1 MARTVPSGP
10 ARPYDCRVRARALP
24 PGSGPE
30 AGADGPG
37 PDPGA
42 RRRRLARTRDLAGRA
57 FPELRPPLTP
67 FGRLAVTHLLMVTGD
82 AFMTVAL
89 AGSLFFSISP
99 SAARSKVALYL
110 LLTMAPFAVVA
121 PALGPLL
128 DRSREARRVMVMSAG
143 GARVV
148 LCFFMARDLHSL
160 LFFPEAFLVLVAS
173 KLYLVG
179 KAALV
184 PAVADTG
191 PGLLRANSRLALIS
205 GLAGLAGGA
214 PAAAIL
220 KIPHLGAPWVLRVD
234 AVVFVFAALS
244 AARLP
249 RASSRSDRET
259 PGGAGSEAE
268 LDTDQIPALGPG
280 AVGVDPGPRNGTAA
294 RSRWRPGPSHS
305 PASVLVASTAMA
317 VMRGTVGLVTF
328 LLAFELR
335 RQHAATWWFG
345 LMLVASVGGSLVA
358 TLVTPLLRR
367 VLNEERILIVAMVL
381 VIVASAGA
389 FALDRRLG
397 DCVLS
402 AGVGLGAAAAKLAFD
417 SLVQRD
423 VDEAGRGRAFAR
435 FETRFQV
442 AWVLG
447 SLVPVAVTIS
457 DHVGELVVAVLVTA
471 AAFLYLTGRH
481 TLVPV
486 GRR

>member
-1 MARTVPSGP
+1 
-10 ARPYDCRVRARALP
+10 VR
-24 PGSGPE
+24 GV
-30 AGADGPG
+30 
-37 PDPGA
+37 
-42 RRRRLARTRDLAGRA
+42 RDLAGRA
-57 FPELRPPLTP
+57 FPELKPPLTP

-143 GARVV
+143 AVRVV

-184 PAVADTG
+184 PAVADSG
-191 PGLLRANSRLALIS
+191 PGLVRANSRLALIS
-205 GLAGLAGGA
+205 ALAGLVGGA

-249 RASSRSDRET
+249 RTARSS
-259 PGGAGSEAE
+259 GADAVGSGATGARSEAE
-268 LDTDQIPALGPG
+268 LDTDQIPAIGPG
-280 AVGVDPGPRNGTAA
+280 GPPSA
-294 RSRWRPGPSHS
+294 RSGRRRRHRPAHS
-305 PASVLVASTAMA
+305 PASVVVASTAMA
-317 VMRGTVGLVTF
+317 VMRGTVGLITF

-335 RQHAATWWFG
+335 RQHAATWWYG
-345 LMLVASVGGSLVA
+345 VVLVASVGGSLVA
-358 TLVTPLLRR
+358 TLLTPVLRR
-367 VLNEERILIVAMVL
+367 VLSEERILVL
-381 VIVASAGA
+381 GMAVVMVASGGA

-397 DCVLS
+397 DCVLT
-402 AGVGLGAAAAKLAFD
+402 AGVGLGAASAKLAFD

-423 VDEAGRGRAFAR
+423 VAEAARGRAFAA
-435 FETRFQV
+435 FETRFQL
-442 AWVLG
+442 AWVIG
-447 SLVPVAVTIS
+447 SLVPVAITIS
-457 DHVGELVVAVLVTA
+457 DHAGELLVLVLVTA

-481 TLVPV
+481 TFVPSV
-486 GRR
+486 RR

>member
-1 MARTVPSGP
+1 MR
-10 ARPYDCRVRARALP
+10 
-24 PGSGPE
+24 
-30 AGADGPG
+30 GA
-37 PDPGA
+37 
-42 RRRRLARTRDLAGRA
+42 RDLAGRA
-57 FPELRPPLTP
+57 FPELKPPLTP

-143 GARVV
+143 AVRVV

-184 PAVADTG
+184 PAVADSG
-191 PGLLRANSRLALIS
+191 PGLVRANSRLALIS
-205 GLAGLAGGA
+205 ALAGLVGGA

-249 RASSRSDRET
+249 RTARPSGADAV
-259 PGGAGSEAE
+259 GAGAAGARSEAE
-268 LDTDQIPALGPG
+268 LDTDEIPAIGPG
-280 AVGVDPGPRNGTAA
+280 EPVPV
-294 RSRWRPGPSHS
+294 RPKLRRHRPAHS
-305 PASVLVASTAMA
+305 PASVVVASTAMA
-317 VMRGTVGLVTF
+317 VMRGTVGLITF
-328 LLAFELR
+328 LLVFELR
-335 RQHAATWWFG
+335 RQHAATWWYG
-345 LMLVASVGGSLVA
+345 VVLVASVGGSLVA
-358 TLVTPLLRR
+358 TLLTPVLRR
-367 VLNEERILIVAMVL
+367 VLSEERILVL
-381 VIVASAGA
+381 GMAVVMVASGAA

-397 DCVLS
+397 DCVLT
-402 AGVGLGAAAAKLAFD
+402 AGVGLGAASARLAFD

-423 VDEAGRGRAFAR
+423 VAEAARGRAFAA
-435 FETRFQV
+435 FETRFQL
-442 AWVLG
+442 AWVIG
-447 SLVPVAVTIS
+447 SLVPVAITIS
-457 DHVGELVVAVLVTA
+457 VRAGELVVLVLVTA
-471 AAFLYLTGRH
+471 AAFVYLTGRH
-481 TLVPV
+481 TFVPAV
-486 GRR
+486 RR

>member
-1 MARTVPSGP
+1 
-10 ARPYDCRVRARALP
+10 VRA
-24 PGSGPE
+24 
-30 AGADGPG
+30 
-37 PDPGA
+37 
-42 RRRRLARTRDLAGRA
+42 RDLAGRA

-128 DRSREARRVMVMSAG
+128 DRSREARRLMVMSAG
-143 GARVV
+143 AARVV

-184 PAVADTG
+184 PAVADSG
-191 PGLLRANSRLALIS
+191 PGLVRANSRLALIS
-205 GLAGLAGGA
+205 ALASLVGGA
-214 PAAAIL
+214 PAVAIL

-249 RASSRSDRET
+249 RTAARS
-259 PGGAGSEAE
+259 AAE
-268 LDTDQIPALGPG
+268 LDTDQIPAVGPG
-280 AVGVDPGPRNGTAA
+280 GPVARVRLPRRRAA
-294 RSRWRPGPSHS
+294 HS
-305 PASVLVASTAMA
+305 PASVVVASTAMA
-317 VMRGTVGLVTF
+317 VLRGTVGLVTF

-335 RQHAATWWFG
+335 RQHAATWWYG
-345 LMLVASVGGSLVA
+345 VVLVASVGGSLVA
-358 TLVTPLLRR
+358 TLLTPVLRR
-367 VLNEERILIVAMVL
+367 VLIEERILVLAMG
-381 VIVASAGA
+381 VIMVASGGA

-397 DCVLS
+397 DCVLT
-402 AGVGLGAAAAKLAFD
+402 AGVGLGAASAKLAFD

-423 VDEAGRGRAFAR
+423 VAESARGRAFAA

-442 AWVLG
+442 AWVIG
-447 SLVPVAVTIS
+447 SLVPVAITIS
-457 DHVGELVVAVLVTA
+457 DHAGELVVLVLATA
-471 AAFLYLTGRH
+471 AAFLYLTGRR
-481 TLVPV
+481 TFVPAL
-486 GRR
+486 RR

>member
-1 MARTVPSGP
+1 VRPS
-10 ARPYDCRVRARALP
+10 ALP
-24 PGSGPE
+24 PGSGPQ
-30 AGADGPG
+30 AGAAGPVPAG
-37 PDPGA
+37 AAPPA
-42 RRRRLARTRDLAGRA
+42 RRRLDRTRALAGRA
-57 FPELRPPLTP
+57 FPELKPPLTP

-143 GARVV
+143 AARVV

-184 PAVADTG
+184 PAVADSG
-191 PGLLRANSRLALIS
+191 PGLVRANSRLALIS
-205 GLAGLAGGA
+205 ALAGLAGGA

-249 RASSRSDRET
+249 RTARRSADADRS
-259 PGGAGSEAE
+259 GAARSEAE
-268 LDTDQIPALGPG
+268 LDTDQIPAVVPG
-280 AVGVDPGPRNGTAA
+280 DPDPGSPHQVGPAVR
-294 RSRWRPGPSHS
+294 RHRRRPAHS
-305 PASVLVASTAMA
+305 PASVVVASTAMA
-317 VMRGTVGLVTF
+317 VLRGTVGLVTF

-335 RQHAATWWFG
+335 RQHAATWWYG
-345 LMLVASVGGSLVA
+345 VVLVASVAGSLVA
-358 TLVTPLLRR
+358 TLLTPVLRR
-367 VLNEERILIVAMVL
+367 VLSEERILVLGMAMVM
-381 VIVASAGA
+381 VASGGA

-397 DCVLS
+397 DCVLT
-402 AGVGLGAAAAKLAFD
+402 AGVGLGAASAKLAFD

-423 VDEAGRGRAFAR
+423 VAEADRGRAFAA

-442 AWVLG
+442 AWVVG
-447 SLVPVAVTIS
+447 SLVPVAITIS
-457 DHVGELVVAVLVTA
+457 DHAGELVVLVLVTA
-471 AAFLYLTGRH
+471 AAFLYLTGRR
-481 TLVPV
+481 TFVPAL
-486 GRR
+486 RR

>member
-1 MARTVPSGP
+1 
-10 ARPYDCRVRARALP
+10 VR
-24 PGSGPE
+24 
-30 AGADGPG
+30 GA
-37 PDPGA
+37 
-42 RRRRLARTRDLAGRA
+42 RDLAGRA
-57 FPELRPPLTP
+57 FPELKPPLTP

-143 GARVV
+143 AVRVV

-184 PAVADTG
+184 PAVADSG
-191 PGLLRANSRLALIS
+191 PGLVRANSRLALIS
-205 GLAGLAGGA
+205 ALAGLVGGA

-249 RASSRSDRET
+249 RTARPSGADAV
-259 PGGAGSEAE
+259 GAGAAGARSEAE
-268 LDTDQIPALGPG
+268 LDTDEIPAIGPG
-280 AVGVDPGPRNGTAA
+280 EPVPV
-294 RSRWRPGPSHS
+294 RPKLRRHRPAHS
-305 PASVLVASTAMA
+305 PASVVVASTAMA
-317 VMRGTVGLVTF
+317 VMRGTVGLITF
-328 LLAFELR
+328 LLVFELR
-335 RQHAATWWFG
+335 RQHAATWWYG
-345 LMLVASVGGSLVA
+345 VVLVASVGGSLVA
-358 TLVTPLLRR
+358 TLLTPVLRR
-367 VLNEERILIVAMVL
+367 VLSEERILVL
-381 VIVASAGA
+381 GMAVVMVASGAA

-397 DCVLS
+397 DCVLT
-402 AGVGLGAAAAKLAFD
+402 AGVGLGAASARLAFD

-423 VDEAGRGRAFAR
+423 VAEAARGRAFAA
-435 FETRFQV
+435 FETRFQL
-442 AWVLG
+442 AWVIG
-447 SLVPVAVTIS
+447 SLVPVAITIS
-457 DHVGELVVAVLVTA
+457 VRAGELVVLVLVTA
-471 AAFLYLTGRH
+471 AAFVYLTGRH
-481 TLVPV
+481 TFVPAV
-486 GRR
+486 RR

>member
-1 MARTVPSGP
+1 M
-10 ARPYDCRVRARALP
+10 RARALP
-24 PGSGPE
+24 PGPE
-30 AGADGPG
+30 PPAGAVGPASPDAG
-37 PDPGA
+37 PPP
-42 RRRRLARTRDLAGRA
+42 RRLARTRDLAGRA

-99 SAARSKVALYL
+99 SAARSKVVLYL

-143 GARVV
+143 AVRVV

-184 PAVADTG
+184 PAVADSG
-191 PGLLRANSRLALIS
+191 PGLVRANSRLALIS
-205 GLAGLAGGA
+205 ALAGLVGGA
-214 PAAAIL
+214 PAVAIL

-234 AVVFVFAALS
+234 AVVFLFAALS

-249 RASSRSDRET
+249 RTPSRS
-259 PGGAGSEAE
+259 GAAPVRSEAE
-268 LDTDQIPALGPG
+268 LDTDQIPAVGPG
-280 AVGVDPGPRNGTAA
+280 GAVPVPRQ
-294 RSRWRPGPSHS
+294 RRRPPAHS
-305 PASVLVASTAMA
+305 PASVVVASTAMA

-335 RQHAATWWFG
+335 RQHAATWWYG
-345 LMLVASVGGSLVA
+345 VVLVASVAGSLVA
-358 TLVTPLLRR
+358 TLLTPVFRR
-367 VLNEERILIVAMVL
+367 VLSEERILVLAMAL
-381 VIVASAGA
+381 VMVASAGA
-389 FALDRRLG
+389 FALDHRLG
-397 DCVLS
+397 DCVLV
-402 AGVGLGAAAAKLAFD
+402 AGVGLGAASAKLAFD

-423 VDEAGRGRAFAR
+423 VPEAGRGRAFAA
-435 FETRFQV
+435 FETRFQL
-442 AWVLG
+442 AWVIG
-447 SLVPVAVTIS
+447 SLVPVVITIS
-457 DHVGELVVAVLVTA
+457 DHAGELVVLVLVTVI
-471 AAFLYLTGRH
+471 AFLYLTGRH
-481 TLVPV
+481 TFVPAV
-486 GRR
+486 RR